1 MESPFDDEEVRA
13 MFEQMGVVHKPGMAA
28 GLMEELGPLLAA
40 EGIDLD
46 NLNNASLDD
55 INVALANVTE
65 RYNLELFTP
74 TGHDLAGALEV
85 LNECAEAIGDGDT
98 GLAGLILDS
107 VRPEPTGDWP
117 AVSHVIGAGLGQLDT
132 LGMQL
137 ELRKAFTSVK
147 LPRWDWRATK
157 AAKDILRR
165 ARRGKA
171 FAGID
176 ELIMEYNGLAV
187 IHGTV
192 LAYAGVVNVLA
203 NQWALS
209 ATQTLERLNI
219 PRDLRMSFAISF
231 VKLDEQFALEFE
243 AWMELSREQL
253 ELEDHDSHS
262 LEEEGDPEWSAGAT
276 LLFVLARSAGLDPHD
291 PDTVDKLIEA
301 FTDLMGDDETA
312 LLNFLMLLDDYIHF
326 RISVSEDPSV
336 WEKGHDLVEA
346 ALSRSAS
353 ALEGEVEAM
362 ERLETLVSS
371 DERRAALLAS
381 RLVAGIP
388 QLLAWLETKP
398 KSTATGGLRRADIGP
413 VAAMIGVAAKGVNK
427 YPDYDPDDTVSYVRS
442 MDDIP
447 ELWAWFESLRI
458 SGILDSTSTRFVP
471 GPDATLWSNLEEREL
486 EELEKV
492 IGFFI
497 TMLLIGDEYFE
508 IGSTEFSGTG
518 VSMRL
523 LGTSIGFQP
532 ALTAAPEPA
541 NEPLLFGGENPMR
554 TAAISTMGRMGL
566 LEDVAPDRAVIPEVL
581 HATVAKALMSVILW
595 YRQMG

>member
-28 GLMEELGPLLAA
+28 GLMDELGPLLAA

-46 NLNNASLDD
+46 NLDGTNPDEINA
-55 INVALANVTE
+55 ALANVTE

-74 TGHDLAGALEV
+74 TGDDLAGALEV
-85 LNECAEAIGDGDT
+85 LNECAEAIGEGDS

-107 VRPEPTGDWP
+107 VRPEPMGDWP

-132 LGMQL
+132 LGVQPD
-137 ELRKAFTSVK
+137 LRKAFTSAK

-187 IHGTV
+187 IHATA
-192 LAYAGVVNVLA
+192 LAYAGVINALA
-203 NQWALS
+203 NQWSLS
-209 ATQTLERLNI
+209 VTQTLERLDI

-243 AWMELSREQL
+243 AWMELSHEQH
-253 ELEDHDSHS
+253 ELDGHDSNP

-276 LLFVLARSAGLDPHD
+276 LLFILARSAGLDPHD
-291 PDTVDKLIEA
+291 PQTVDKFIEVL
-301 FTDLMGDDETA
+301 TDLMGNDEAA
-312 LLNFLMLLDDYIHF
+312 LLNFLMLLDDYLHF
-326 RISVSEDPSV
+326 RISTAEDPTV
-336 WEKGHDLVEA
+336 WEKGHDLVEE

-353 ALEGEVEAM
+353 TFEGEVEAM
-362 ERLETLVSS
+362 ERLADMVSPQ
-371 DERRAALLAS
+371 ERRAALLAS
-381 RLVAGIP
+381 PLVAGIP
-388 QLLAWLETKP
+388 QLVAWLETKP
-398 KSTATGGLRRADIGP
+398 TTTGTGGLRRADIGP
-413 VAAMIGVAAKGVNK
+413 VAAMIGIEAEGVNK
-427 YPDYDPDDTVSYVRS
+427 YPAVDPHSTVHYARS
-442 MDDIP
+442 MDDVP
-447 ELWAWFESLRI
+447 ELWAWFESLRF
-458 SGILDSTSTRFVP
+458 SDILDSTSTRFVP
-471 GPDATLWSNLEEREL
+471 GRDAALWSNLEERDL
-486 EELEKV
+486 EELEKIV
-492 IGFFI
+492 GFFI
-497 TMLLIGDEYFE
+497 TMLLIGDKYFE

-523 LGTSIGFQP
+523 LATSIGFQP
-532 ALTAAPEPA
+532 ALAAAPAPA
-541 NEPLLFGGENPMR
+541 TEPLLFGGDDPMR
-554 TAAISTMGRMGL
+554 TSAILTLESVGL
-566 LEDVAPDRAVIPEVL
+566 LKDVAPDRVLIPEAL
-581 HATVAKALMSVILW
+581 HATVGKALMSAILW

>member
-326 RISVSEDPSV
+326 RISVS
-336 WEKGHDLVEA
+336 
-346 ALSRSAS
+346 
-353 ALEGEVEAM
+353 
-362 ERLETLVSS
+362 
-371 DERRAALLAS
+371 
-381 RLVAGIP
+381 
-388 QLLAWLETKP
+388 
-398 KSTATGGLRRADIGP
+398 
-413 VAAMIGVAAKGVNK
+413 
-427 YPDYDPDDTVSYVRS
+427 
-442 MDDIP
+442 
-447 ELWAWFESLRI
+447 
-458 SGILDSTSTRFVP
+458 
-471 GPDATLWSNLEEREL
+471 
-486 EELEKV
+486 
-492 IGFFI
+492 
-497 TMLLIGDEYFE
+497 
-508 IGSTEFSGTG
+508 
-518 VSMRL
+518 
-523 LGTSIGFQP
+523 
-532 ALTAAPEPA
+532 
-541 NEPLLFGGENPMR
+541 
-554 TAAISTMGRMGL
+554 
-566 LEDVAPDRAVIPEVL
+566 
-581 HATVAKALMSVILW
+581 
-595 YRQMG
+595 